1 VRKNATKLVAVSA
14 SLVIGAIL
22 AVAIPALGRG
32 NTDAGG
38 LASSQLRFKS
48 LPSTDV
54 FPAAVARA
62 LDYLPDPRMGSAI
75 GGEVR
80 QLFADA
86 GRNRVSLYA
95 FPTTNG
101 YVCYVLTE
109 SASPGSCV
117 GRFAR
122 NQPIAW
128 SVYSGETVSPSI
140 AGLVSDEVVSVEVV
154 VKGTERS
161 ALLAH
166 GAFFY
171 QPRDA
176 TAIADFDGLRVT
188 LKDGTSVVKSLSF
201 LR

>member
-1 VRKNATKLVAVSA
+1 
-14 SLVIGAIL
+14 
-22 AVAIPALGRG
+22 
-32 NTDAGG
+32 
-38 LASSQLRFKS
+38 
-48 LPSTDV
+48 
-54 FPAAVARA
+54 
-62 LDYLPDPRMGSAI
+62 
-75 GGEVR
+75 
-80 QLFADA
+80 
-86 GRNRVSLYA
+86 
-95 FPTTNG
+95 
-101 YVCYVLTE
+101 VLTE